1 MDNRWNSDE
10 FSEYG
15 AFIIDQMQLELNGRA
30 KTHPN
35 LIEHFSEQVNLED
48 NREQFAQILQNRD
61 CKGILLQRRVFV
73 TPTLIRYTIAVEEES
88 NRVLRKFSA
97 NLPYF
102 IRLTFVTEEICQGY
116 YHSSKPEKNNFILG
130 YIYHIVKDGFKLGG
144 NCEMKFLAYSNSQ
157 LKSHSAWFLCERA
170 PWINTEIDASQIAQ
184 FMGDFYKEHNILKKH
199 ARKGQCFST
208 STFVC

>member
-1 MDNRWNSDE
+1 M
-10 FSEYG
+10 
-15 AFIIDQMQLELNGRA
+15 
-30 KTHPN
+30 
-35 LIEHFSEQVNLED
+35 
-48 NREQFAQILQNRD
+48 
-61 CKGILLQRRVFV
+61 

-144 NCEMKFLAYSNSQ
+144 NCDMKFLAYSNSQ

-184 FMGDFYKEHNILKKH
+184 FMGDFSKEHNILKKH

-208 STFVC
+208 STFVCQLEKEQVLIGLEDVKRNGFCFSDGVGYISTEMATACARKLGHT